1 MCRLALLLLA
11 GCGAELGGG
20 PTQVGSEIVDGSV
33 QRDAGVVTPDAR
45 PCTGGTAA
53 MSAPDGSCFVF
64 VNTPVTYAAAKLAC
78 TNMNA
83 HVAYLKNAQMDAA
96 AEAFIGTANTW
107 IGASDLVTEGTFL
120 WDDGSALLY
129 TNWHTGEPNSGG
141 TGATY
146 QEDCVII
153 AGARVG
159 KQWDDRPCD
168 ASEVANSGV
177 FATLCQY

>member
-1 MCRLALLLLA
+1 MCRLALLLAAA

-20 PTQVGSEIVDGSV
+20 GTQVGSEIVDASV
-33 QRDAGVVTPDAR
+33 QPDAVVMPDAR
-45 PCTGGTAA
+45 PCTGTA
-53 MSAPDGSCFVF
+53 APDGSCFVF

-83 HVAYLKNAQMDAA
+83 HLAYLKTAALDTA
-96 AEAFIGTANTW
+96 AEAMIGTTNTW
-107 IGASDLVTEGTFL
+107 IGASDLATEGTFL
-120 WDDGSALLY
+120 WDDGSALAF
-129 TNWHTGEPNSGG
+129 TNWHAGEPNAGG
-141 TGATY
+141 PDATY

-153 AGARVG
+153 AGARVD

-177 FATLCQY
+177 FAYLCQY